1 MLYCIRA
8 TRSYLDKPSLPSNN
22 AFIVYNFVHLISQ
35 GCICV
40 SAITIVLPHR
50 TFIAQS
56 RYSFGLHAY
65 RLA

>member
-8 TRSYLDKPSLPSNN
+8 MLSYLDKPPLPSNN

-35 GCICV
+35 ESIYV

-56 RYSFGLHAY
+56 RYSFGLHSY